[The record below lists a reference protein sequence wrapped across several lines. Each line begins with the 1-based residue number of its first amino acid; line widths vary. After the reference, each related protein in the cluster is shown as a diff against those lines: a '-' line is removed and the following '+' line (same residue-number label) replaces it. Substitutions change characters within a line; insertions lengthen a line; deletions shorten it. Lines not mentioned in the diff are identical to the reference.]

1 MNSVKCSIIL
11 LDYWLDVC
19 LCDLYDLDQQHL
31 QRKKIIKELQ
41 IFHKRIVAVKE
52 ILSWE
57 LFSRI
62 VVSVDAAWEAAAVD
76 IGGATTHPDVQP
88 AHCLV
93 DAVAV
98 GKLQV

>member
-1 MNSVKCSIIL
+1 M
-11 LDYWLDVC
+11 
-19 LCDLYDLDQQHL
+19 
-31 QRKKIIKELQ
+31 
-41 IFHKRIVAVKE
+41 
-52 ILSWE
+52 E

-62 VVSVDAAWEAAAVD
+62 VVSVDAAWEAAGEAAAVD
-76 IGGATTHPDVQP
+76 IGGATTHLDVQP